1 MASFFATDFLGTA
14 PSTSATGQNGSVI
27 AQLVKI
33 AINMHFCDF
42 SMIAYFPPEV
52 HLEQKY
58 SCIETKQFLLCY
70 GVDPCH
76 PVNFFGGDHSLK
88 S

>member
-42 SMIAYFPPEV
+42 SMIAYLSDPSGADLTLGLVFFNFGFLPSLSDILVCHIAEEV
-52 HLEQKY
+52 R
-58 SCIETKQFLLCY
+58 
-70 GVDPCH
+70 G
-76 PVNFFGGDHSLK
+76 
-88 S
+88 

>member
-1 MASFFATDFLGTA
+1 MPSFFATDFLGTA

-52 HLEQKY
+52 HLEKK
-58 SCIETKQFLLCY
+58 IFL
-70 GVDPCH
+70 H
-76 PVNFFGGDHSLK
+76 RNKTISLVLRC
-88 S
+88 